1 MRSKVL
7 VPVLAATALTIAACG
22 GDSSGDDGPPPA
34 ADSGADDGAATGG
47 AGDDGAGEDGAA
59 TGGGGA
65 GGEERQPGDLPDEN
79 VFVER
84 AEQIAADWPEA
95 QPADNFSSPVLWAIE
110 GVVEADP
117 GDTALTVVVGH
128 GDCDADWGAWVH
140 ETDDLVVLGGWS
152 VEDPAAEVCN
162 EMLAVD
168 EVEVELEQE
177 LGDRT
182 LVDAM
187 TAEEPT
193 PMAAG
198 GS

>member
-7 VPVLAATALTIAACG
+7 VPMLAATALTIAACG
-22 GDSSGDDGPPPA
+22 GDSSGDDSPPPA
-34 ADSGADDGAATGG
+34 ADAGADDGAATGG

-59 TGGGGA
+59 TGGA
-65 GGEERQPGDLPDEN
+65 PGGEERQPGDLPDEN
-79 VFVER
+79 VFLER
-84 AEQIAADWPEA
+84 AEQIAEEWPDA

-110 GVVEADP
+110 GVVEPDP

-128 GDCDADWGAWVH
+128 GDCDADWGSWVH

-168 EVEVELEQE
+168 EVEIELEQE

-193 PMAAG
+193 PMAAS

>member
-7 VPVLAATALTIAACG
+7 VPMLAATALTIAACG

-34 ADSGADDGAATGG
+34 ADSGADDGAAAGG

-59 TGGGGA
+59 AGGA
-65 GGEERQPGDLPDEN
+65 PGGEERQPGDLPDEN

-84 AEQIAADWPEA
+84 AEQIAADWPDA

-110 GVVEADP
+110 GVVEAEP

-128 GDCDADWGAWVH
+128 GDCDADWGSWVH

-152 VEDPAAEVCN
+152 VEDPAAEICN

-193 PMAAG
+193 PMAPSAG
-198 GS
+198 

>member
-7 VPVLAATALTIAACG
+7 VPMLAATALTIAACG

-34 ADSGADDGAATGG
+34 ADSGADDGAAAGG

-59 TGGGGA
+59 AGGA
-65 GGEERQPGDLPDEN
+65 PGGEERQPGDLPDEN

-84 AEQIAADWPEA
+84 AEQIAADWPDA

-110 GVVEADP
+110 GVVEAEP

-128 GDCDADWGAWVH
+128 GDCDADWGSWVH

-152 VEDPAAEVCN
+152 VEDPAAEMCN

-168 EVEVELEQE
+168 EVEIELEQE

-193 PMAAG
+193 PMAPS